1 MASHPH
7 ATDNNCQV
15 DWGIV
20 NGIVADRT
28 LRRCPGCRK
37 IKEGV
42 WDVEEIVKGGRD
54 PIQI

>member
-1 MASHPH
+1 
-7 ATDNNCQV
+7 
-15 DWGIV
+15 
-20 NGIVADRT
+20 

-54 PIQI
+54 PTSYTYKYKNVEGK